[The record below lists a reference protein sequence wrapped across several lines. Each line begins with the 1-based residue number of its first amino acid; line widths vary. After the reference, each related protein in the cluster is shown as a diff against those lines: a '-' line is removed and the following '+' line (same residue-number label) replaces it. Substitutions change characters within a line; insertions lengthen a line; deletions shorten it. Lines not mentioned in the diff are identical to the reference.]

1 MYGSTS
7 SSATILKDA
16 TGVEPG
22 CVEIIP
28 RNLVTLH
35 VRTWLYSLHTDTRNF
50 SDKVT
55 CNNSKCVIHTYL
67 CWYTLLRQKSYWN
80 ENYQILTLFNI
91 RSMVCRDAMSYVIW
105 YTGISTHPSTMRMQ
119 EVRTKCWHVSTKIQ
133 RDRCKQAFETPSHVL
148 CDFEALAALRFRRLG
163 HHLLKLGDFADI
175 PSARYCTFF
184 QVQSCWMLQQ
194 RVAQMISNN

>member
-7 SSATILKDA
+7 SSDTILKDA

-55 CNNSKCVIHTYL
+55 CNNSKCVIHIYP
-67 CWYTLLRQKSYWN
+67 CWYTILRQKSFWN
-80 ENYQILTLFNI
+80 ENYQILMLFNI
-91 RSMVCRDAMSYVIW
+91 QCMNPIVKPSRCTSVSNLFILEWHSTCFRRSF
-105 YTGISTHPSTMRMQ
+105 HPSLGVQDCTYSSRHLSLYSSKQTAVSVWQMPVAVCTVLNSWWWMERQ
-119 EVRTKCWHVSTKIQ
+119 SETRT
-133 RDRCKQAFETPSHVL
+133 
-148 CDFEALAALRFRRLG
+148 
-163 HHLLKLGDFADI
+163 
-175 PSARYCTFF
+175 
-184 QVQSCWMLQQ
+184 VQF
-194 RVAQMISNN
+194 

>member
-7 SSATILKDA
+7 SRDTILKDA

-55 CNNSKCVIHTYL
+55 CNNSKYVTHSYP

-80 ENYQILTLFNI
+80 ENYQILILLNI
-91 RSMVCRDAMSYVIW
+91 QSIVCRDAMSCIMVYRYEHSSFYPEDAGGSYKTLISIHQYTVW
-105 YTGISTHPSTMRMQ
+105 EMQTGIWNSLTCSLWYWGTG
-119 EVRTKCWHVSTKIQ
+119 SI
-133 RDRCKQAFETPSHVL
+133 
-148 CDFEALAALRFRRLG
+148 
-163 HHLLKLGDFADI
+163 
-175 PSARYCTFF
+175 
-184 QVQSCWMLQQ
+184 
-194 RVAQMISNN
+194 MI